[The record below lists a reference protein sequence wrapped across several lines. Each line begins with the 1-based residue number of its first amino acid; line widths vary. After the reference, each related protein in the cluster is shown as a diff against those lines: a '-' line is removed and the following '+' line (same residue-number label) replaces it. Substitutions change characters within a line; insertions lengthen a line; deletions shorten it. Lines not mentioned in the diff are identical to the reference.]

1 MVDDGAREILKRYG
15 GRLVNGGRRS
25 ERNCRE
31 IWWTTEREKLQG
43 NMVEDSSMEEEGF
56 RLAETLSVE
65 DGRWS
70 WWANQGAVMAGILG
84 NSPLE
89 HFKEKTR
96 FICFLFVLS
105 SILSNKNVSNAN
117 DTINTNQTISGNQ
130 TLISSGG
137 SFELG
142 FFSPGNSQN
151 WYVGIWYKKI
161 TVRTVVWVS
170 NREIPLR
177 NSTSGSLTVIEPG
190 ILVLLNDTNTVIW
203 SSNTNTSRVA
213 RNPVAQ
219 LLDSGNLVVRD
230 QDDDQEENY
239 LWQSFDYPTDT
250 FLVGMNTGWNYVTG
264 LESYLSSWRTNDDPA
279 PGNFTVHLD
288 PAGYPQLLIKR
299 GTVILC
305 RIGPWNGRAFSG
317 APDISGDPTFNF
329 GVRMNEDGVYY
340 RGDAIDRSAIT
351 IFNLNPSGVI
361 QRWRWV
367 NQSTQ
372 AWVLYLNIPAD
383 NCDTYK
389 LCGAHGICTIGNF
402 PVCGCLNKFVPKDPQ
417 GWNISDWTSGC
428 VRRAAFNCT
437 VGDGFLKYSG
447 IKLPDARNSWHNESM
462 TLEECEAEC
471 LRNCS
476 CMAYTNLN
484 ISGGGSGCLLWFGD
498 LVDIRAYPADG
509 QDLYIRVA
517 SSELGSNGNRKK
529 KLIVSLT
536 TVGIVLLGLTV
547 LLYVWKRKKNG
558 TKQRN
563 AGNSNETHNKDLE
576 LPLFDL
582 STISKATNNFSD
594 KNKLGEGGYG
604 PVYKGTLEEGHDIAV
619 KRLSKTSTQGLDEF
633 KNEVICIAKLQHRN
647 LVKLLGCCIE
657 GEEKML
663 IYEYMPNKSL
673 DLVLFNRKNR
683 MSLDWPK
690 RFHIINGIA
699 RGLMYLHQDS
709 RLRIIHRD
717 LKASNIL
724 LDSDM
729 NPKISDF
736 GIAKRFK
743 GNETEDMTSRVA
755 GTYGYMSPEYAV
767 HGRYSVKSDVF
778 SFGVLVLEIVSGER
792 NSAFSYGDRGLNLL
806 AHAWTLYEEGSN
818 DSVLP
823 QANRPGFFTE
833 NHAAVSESNAS
844 SNPGSS
850 TNEITVTL
858 LGGR

>member
-1 MVDDGAREILKRYG
+1 MVGDGAREIIKRYG
-15 GRLVNGGRRS
+15 GRLTNGRARS
-25 ERNCRE
+25 ERNCVE
-31 IWWTTEREKLQG
+31 IWWTTAERNCEG
-43 NMVEDSSMEEEGF
+43 NMVEDSSMEEEG
-56 RLAETLSVE
+56 
-65 DGRWS
+65 
-70 WWANQGAVMAGILG
+70 
-84 NSPLE
+84 
-89 HFKEKTR
+89 
-96 FICFLFVLS
+96 
-105 SILSNKNVSNAN
+105 
-117 DTINTNQTISGNQ
+117 
-130 TLISSGG
+130 
-137 SFELG
+137 
-142 FFSPGNSQN
+142 
-151 WYVGIWYKKI
+151 
-161 TVRTVVWVS
+161 
-170 NREIPLR
+170 
-177 NSTSGSLTVIEPG
+177 
-190 ILVLLNDTNTVIW
+190 ILVLLNDTNAVIW

-299 GTVILC
+299 GTVIL
-305 RIGPWNGRAFSG
+305 
-317 APDISGDPTFNF
+317 
-329 GVRMNEDGVYY
+329 
-340 RGDAIDRSAIT
+340 GDAIDRSAIT

-428 VRRAAFNCT
+428 VQEQPSIVRR
-437 VGDGFLKYSG
+437 V
-447 IKLPDARNSWHNESM
+447 
-462 TLEECEAEC
+462 LEE
-471 LRNCS
+471 LLL
-476 CMAYTNLN
+476 YGVHTNLN

-619 KRLSKTSTQGLDEF
+619 KRLSKTSMQGLDEF

-755 GTYGYMSPEYAV
+755 GTY
-767 HGRYSVKSDVF
+767 
-778 SFGVLVLEIVSGER
+778 FGVLVLEIVSGER

-806 AHAWTLYEEGSN
+806 AHAWTLYEEGRSIDLVDTHLHNLDHFGGVLRLIHLGLLCVQQHPDDRPNMNSVVAMLSN